1 MGYIGTGSRILRNTH
16 FRQCQ
21 REQRKQEEKGK
32 FPRDITPPGMMTHV
46 YFRKYKKG
54 ELFGSWFRRCQS
66 IMIEEKWSKAAP
78 FVAGRR
84 KRK

>member
-1 MGYIGTGSRILRNTH
+1 MLP
-16 FRQCQ
+16 
-21 REQRKQEEKGK
+21 K
-32 FPRDITPPGMMTHV
+32 DITPPGMMTHV

-54 ELFGSWFRRCQS
+54 KLFGSWFQRCQF

-78 FVAGRR
+78 FVVGRR